1 MSMQKVGSNS
11 RLKGAVPFCEKTER
25 IAAAFH
31 YSAFPFVFSSLCY
44 SSRKRF
50 VLFRETLGHYH
61 IRCDV
66 LHGAKGHVGARMLHA
81 HLDELLPHIKPRP
94 RDLSLCIGVFV
105 LRMSSG
111 AVSNSGLLVFAGR
124 LISLTAHATY

>member
-1 MSMQKVGSNS
+1 M
-11 RLKGAVPFCEKTER
+11 
-25 IAAAFH
+25 
-31 YSAFPFVFSSLCY
+31 
-44 SSRKRF
+44 
-50 VLFRETLGHYH
+50 LFRETLGLYH
-61 IRCDV
+61 VRCDV

-111 AVSNSGLLVFAGR
+111 RARCPTPAFLCSQED
-124 LISLTAHATY
+124 